1 MIMKTLKIGL
11 VSHLTKDYNL
21 GCCALAISNIRLMDE
36 VFASYGVQPEYIV
49 ILAQPN
55 NVSDIKAYT
64 SLEGYTKNKYTFRTY
79 PRLKQII
86 NNPTSL
92 RKSAAFADL
101 DYMIDLC
108 GGDGYTDNYG
118 FIRLIAESVP
128 VIGAKQFKVT
138 PVFAPQTIGPFNTFY
153 GRFIAK
159 YILGKLDTLFV
170 RDQASYDCCVK
181 LGLKSITKQVIDVAF
196 ALPYTKTNFDHSKT
210 NIGINI
216 SGLLYN
222 GGYNHD
228 NYFNLSFS
236 YKDFIDRLV
245 DLLSKDDSIR
255 LHLVPHVLA
264 DFGDVDDDFA
274 VCKQIANRY
283 DNIVLAPRFESPV
296 DAKSYISGLDMFSGA
311 RMHSTIAATSS
322 GVPVIPVAYSRK
334 FNGLFSS
341 LEYPYF
347 IDAKADLSVDDAL
360 NLFIQY
366 MNNADEMKN
375 ALNNSKT
382 IYLRKLDLYK
392 SNLIDLFHLN

>member
-21 GCCALAISNIRLMDE
+21 GCCALAISNIHLMDE
-36 VFASYGVQPEYIV
+36 VFAGYNVRPEYVV

-55 NVSDIKAYT
+55 NVSDIAAYT
-64 SLEGYTKNKYTFRTY
+64 SLDGYTTNKYSFRTY
-79 PRLKQII
+79 PRLKQVLS
-86 NNPTSL
+86 NPASL
-92 RKSAAFADL
+92 KKSAAFADL

-118 FIRLIAESVP
+118 LIRLIAESVP

-138 PVFAPQTIGPFNTFY
+138 SVFAPQTIGPFNTVH
-153 GRFIAK
+153 GKFIAK

-170 RDQASYDCCVK
+170 RDQASYDCCDK
-181 LGLKSITKQVIDVAF
+181 LGLKEITKQVIDVAF
-196 ALPYTKTNFDHSKT
+196 ALPYTKSEFDHSKL
-210 NIGINI
+210 NVGINI

-228 NYFNLSFS
+228 NYFRLSFS
-236 YKDFIDRLV
+236 YRDFIDRLV
-245 DLLSKDDSIR
+245 DHFSKDDSIR

-264 DFGDVDDDFA
+264 DYGDVDDDFA
-274 VCKQIANRY
+274 VCKQIASCHSNV
-283 DNIVLAPRFESPV
+283 ILAPRFESPV
-296 DAKSYISGLDMFSGA
+296 DAKNYISGLDLFSGA

-347 IDAKADLSVDDAL
+347 IDAKANLNVDDAL

-366 MNNADEMKN
+366 MNNIDDLKN
-375 ALNNSKT
+375 ALNNSKN
-382 IYLRKLDLYK
+382 IYTKKLVLYK
-392 SNLIDLFHLN
+392 DYLKELFHLN